1 MTEMVKGSSGN
12 RLRISSGFKR
22 RLKASIPLY
31 IMMLPGIIYLIL
43 FNYIPMYGV
52 TLAFRKFSLV
62 DGIMGSPWVGLKY
75 FERFFASSQFENI
88 IGNTISINV
97 LYLLMFPAPIIL
109 ALLLNYSPVK
119 KMKKIVQMTTYIPH
133 FISVVV
139 LCSMVT
145 LFFSVN
151 TGVVNNILRALGL
164 ERIDFLL
171 VPEYFKYLFVGSGVW
186 QNAGWSSIIYIA
198 ALAAVSPD
206 LHEAA
211 IIDGASKLQR
221 IRHVDLPGIAP
232 TIIILFIM
240 RIGRLMELGFQ
251 KVYLLQNGGNLS
263 SSEVIST
270 YVYKVGLIQ
279 SNYSYSTAIDLFNT
293 VINILL
299 LITANH
305 IAKKLTRTSLF

>member
-1 MTEMVKGSSGN
+1 
-12 RLRISSGFKR
+12 
-22 RLKASIPLY
+22 
-31 IMMLPGIIYLIL
+31 
-43 FNYIPMYGV
+43 MYGV

-151 TGVVNNILRALGL
+151 TGVVNNILHAIGL

-171 VPEYFKYLFVGSGVW
+171 VPEYFKYLFVGSGMW

>member
-1 MTEMVKGSSGN
+1 
-12 RLRISSGFKR
+12 
-22 RLKASIPLY
+22 
-31 IMMLPGIIYLIL
+31 
-43 FNYIPMYGV
+43 MYGV